1 MRNELSGTAVTASEA
16 QFLSPIIPELYDTE
30 ANMNDKIRGLRKNP
44 LSEFNRLRELGGL
57 PQLNETSLFDMSQRA
72 KQYNG
77 EKVTLP
83 AQNQSII
90 LESIKSGGGDA
101 NLYIQDLQSKGYDTS
116 FIQGNQ
122 YTQQAQTQSFTGGGT
137 TQSSAPV
144 GLWQQQN
151 KGRIIK

>member
-1 MRNELSGTAVTASEA
+1 
-16 QFLSPIIPELYDTE
+16 
-30 ANMNDKIRGLRKNP
+30 
-44 LSEFNRLRELGGL
+44 
-57 PQLNETSLFDMSQRA
+57 MSQRA

-83 AQNQSII
+83 LQNQNII

-122 YTQQAQTQSFTGGGT
+122 YTPQAQTQSFSGAGT
-137 TQSSAPV
+137 IQQTAPI